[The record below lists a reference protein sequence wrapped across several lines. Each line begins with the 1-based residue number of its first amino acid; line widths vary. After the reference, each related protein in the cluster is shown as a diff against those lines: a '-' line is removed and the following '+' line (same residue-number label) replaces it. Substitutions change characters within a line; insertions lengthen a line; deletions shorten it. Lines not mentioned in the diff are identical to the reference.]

1 MALIIGGFFNAG
13 FGGLI
18 NAALVE
24 IVSPKSYATAVGMQ
38 ALAIGIGETVGP
50 FIGGVVADSSLPAD
64 RLNMCDGMDWHNTS
78 MIDESQKQVLNSDI
92 SSGLRLSDK
101 EYLEY
106 IESSDKTINWDS
118 YCEKQYWQC
127 FLVGSICMIMSAV
140 CVAVM
145 KWLYEKKRKF
155 EQGGESNKV

>member
-1 MALIIGGFFNAG
+1 
-13 FGGLI
+13 
-18 NAALVE
+18 
-24 IVSPKSYATAVGMQ
+24 MQ

-50 FIGGVVADSSLPAD
+50 FIGGAVADSSLPKE
-64 RLNMCDGMDWHNTS
+64 RLIICDSMDWHDTEMVS
-78 MIDESQKQVLNSDI
+78 DRQKQVLNSDKT
-92 SSGLRLSDK
+92 SGLRLSDK

-127 FLVGSICMIMSAV
+127 FLVGSIGMIMSAV

-145 KWLYEKKRKF
+145 KWLWEKKKKF
-155 EQGGESNKV
+155 EQEGESNKV